1 MLKPRPSRPLHKAFT
16 LIELLV
22 VIAIIAI
29 LIALLVPAVQKVREA
44 ASRTQ
49 CINNLKQI
57 GLGCQGFHDTYK
69 RLPLNGTTTNPIGA
83 NGIWDLSWASLLL
96 PYIEQA
102 PMYNIMQMQMVGS
115 QQLTQF
121 NGVPI
126 YGCPSRGSHT
136 QYATGGGN
144 GWLPNTAHTDY
155 KINTFSFPNAS
166 TFYGG
171 PHVTLPIIT
180 NMNGTS
186 QTIMVGE
193 GAMDPNNYNNFSSG
207 NWDETIGTGGF
218 GGTGRSGIVVVQ
230 DNFGIP
236 YGNNWGAIHPGGAP
250 MVMVDG
256 SVHLFRYGTTILPFA
271 LNYMNNVPF
280 TMDQ

>member
-1 MLKPRPSRPLHKAFT
+1 MRQPISPLRRNKGFT

-44 ASRTQ
+44 AARTQ

-69 RLPLNGTTTNPIGA
+69 RLPLNGITTTPIGA
-83 NGIWDLSWASLLL
+83 NGVFDLCWAALIL

-102 PMYNIMQMQMVGS
+102 PMYNIMQMQAPGT

-121 NGVPI
+121 SGVPI
-126 YGCPSRGSHT
+126 YSCPSRSSHLPF
-136 QYATGGGN
+136 ATTGGN

-155 KINTFSFPNAS
+155 KINALSFGNSS
-166 TFYGG
+166 TFNGG
-171 PHVTLPIIT
+171 QKITMAVIT
-180 NMNGTS
+180 NQNGTS
-186 QTIMVGE
+186 NTVLVGE
-193 GAMDPNNYNNFSSG
+193 GAMDPSNYNNTSSG

-218 GGTGRSGIVVVQ
+218 GGTGRSGFVVVQ

-256 SVHLFRYGTTILPFA
+256 SVHLFIYGTTIMPYA
-271 LNYMNNVPF
+271 LNYMNNLPF
-280 TMDQ
+280 TLNQ